1 MCGISGY
8 IGDKNAVEI
17 VAKGLRTL
25 EYRGYDSWGIATVN
39 TGILNVVKDKGCLN
53 HDMINQIDKSHI
65 AIGHTRWATH
75 GVASADNAHPH
86 LSNDGSIAVV
96 HNGIIDNYQE
106 LKAMLESRGYVFTTD
121 TDTEVIPNLIQYY
134 RNKITFIEA
143 CRKAFEKLKG
153 QFAIVAIEQ
162 HSNEMIAI
170 RKDAPLVIDSLGNY
184 VASDVYAF
192 LEYNKDIIFLEEMD
206 MAIMGGIYFTIFNLK
221 EKRHVVREVTTID
234 SDYSE
239 VSKGDYDHYFI
250 KEICEQTETIESLKY
265 LDILNAIAELN
276 DAEDIFITGCG
287 SAAYAAIYGSYIF
300 AEKAY
305 RQVNFIYAHEIHN
318 FEHLITRHDLLIAI
332 SQSGETADTIE
343 AVRIAK
349 SKGCRVLGIT
359 NRSNSTL
366 SRESD
371 TVIHQNAKAEICVL
385 STKSYTSQLAILTLL
400 AGGNLDIANL
410 KRHIY
415 YLVSK
420 TTRNI
425 IKRIAEKLSHA
436 EHIYLIGRG
445 INYVTAMEA
454 ALKIKEVSYI
464 HAEAFAG
471 GELKHGSIALI
482 EQGTPCIVFC
492 SDNNQDIINNAIEL
506 KARGAYIIGVGSER
520 NKVFDEWIKVGDTG
534 DTNPIC
540 QIIPMQILAYQ
551 LALIRGCDPDK
562 PRNLAKA
569 VTVK

>member
-1 MCGISGY
+1 
-8 IGDKNAVEI
+8 
-17 VAKGLRTL
+17 
-25 EYRGYDSWGIATVN
+25 
-39 TGILNVVKDKGCLN
+39 
-53 HDMINQIDKSHI
+53 
-65 AIGHTRWATH
+65 
-75 GVASADNAHPH
+75 
-86 LSNDGSIAVV
+86 
-96 HNGIIDNYQE
+96 
-106 LKAMLESRGYVFTTD
+106 MLEDKGYVFTTD
-121 TDTEVIPNLIQYY
+121 TDTEVIPNLIQHFKE
-134 RNKITFIEA
+134 RTTFIEA
-143 CRKAFEKLKG
+143 CRKAFQKLQG

-162 HSNEMIAI
+162 NSNEMIAI
-170 RKDAPLVIDSLGNY
+170 RKDAPLVIDALGNY

-192 LEYNKDIIFLEEMD
+192 LEYNKDVIFLEEMD

-221 EKRHVVREVTTID
+221 ENRHVIREVTTID

-239 VSKGDYDHYFI
+239 VSKGDYDHFFI
-250 KEICEQTETIESLKY
+250 KEICEQAEVIESLK
-265 LDILNAIAELN
+265 DIYIGDAIKEMWQA
-276 DAEDIFITGCG
+276 DQVFITGCG
-287 SAAYAAIYGSYIF
+287 SAAYAAIYGQYIF
-300 AEKAY
+300 SGI
-305 RQVNFIYAHEIHN
+305 RQFNFHYAHELHN
-318 FEHLITRHDLLIAI
+318 FSGSMGGGDLLIAV

-349 SKGCRVLGIT
+349 TRGCRVLGIT
-359 NRSNSTL
+359 NRDNSTL

-371 TVIHQNAKAEICVL
+371 IVILQKAKAEICVL
-385 STKSYTSQLAILTLL
+385 STKSYTSQLAILMLL
-400 AGGNLDIANL
+400 AYGATGFIGTTKLTEL

-420 TTRNI
+420 TTRKI
-425 IKRIAEKLSHA
+425 INRIADNLSCA

-482 EQGTPCIVFC
+482 DKGTPCIVFC
-492 SDNNQDIINNAIEL
+492 SEDDQDIINNAIEL
-506 KARGAYIIGVGSER
+506 KARGAYIIGVGSA
-520 NKVFDEWIKVGDTG
+520 NNQVFDAWIKVGDTG
-534 DTNPIC
+534 EANPIC

-551 LALIRGCDPDK
+551 LALLRGCDPDK